1 MPIASHLNGGGN
13 NNNNNNN
20 HHHHNHRGGQQP
32 RRTSKFPGLRGFVQL
47 NGSNSEIPLDY
58 ELGQQ
63 FPYAKVGSI
72 FHIDHPDDKEIDD
85 RIVVIVRTNND
96 SWSCYGF
103 CRNKDRDECD
113 NQNFQA
119 EHAQAVSEAT
129 AQANSADGVP
139 RVTLKIRDAWDNTLE
154 VDSGV
159 WINCRQIL
167 DIKHTVRV
175 ASIGS
180 ISANSLLGLLG
191 KGSRVFN
198 STFADLDKKPNA
210 NTQSAPLVTS
220 NQHPAEGTST
230 PPGTAGSRTQKTP
243 LTAAG
248 TALQTR
254 PPINRTTGSSSRLPP
269 VPVPALTPAP
279 TTPVVR
285 QRGGSGK
292 PEPKPKP
299 KLSRLDK
306 AALKFMIY
314 TQT

>member
-13 NNNNNNN
+13 DNNNNQ
-20 HHHHNHRGGQQP
+20 RRGQQP

-47 NGSNSEIPLDY
+47 NSSNNEIPLDY

-63 FPYAKVGSI
+63 LPYAKVGSI
-72 FHIDHPDDKEIDD
+72 FYIDHPDDKEIDD
-85 RIVVIVRTNND
+85 RIVVIIRTNND

-113 NQNFQA
+113 NQSFRA
-119 EHAQAVSEAT
+119 EHAQVASET
-129 AQANSADGVP
+129 TTQAGGADGVP
-139 RVTLKIRDAWDNTLE
+139 RVVLKIRDAWDNTLE

-159 WINCRQIL
+159 WVNCRQIL

-180 ISANSLLGLLG
+180 ICEDSLLGLLE

-198 STFADLDKKPNA
+198 RTFADLDKKPHT
-210 NTQSAPLVTS
+210 NTQSRAPGTS
-220 NQHPAEGTST
+220 NQHRAGGTST
-230 PPGTAGSRTQKTP
+230 PPATAGNRTHNTP
-243 LTAAG
+243 HTAAG
-248 TALQTR
+248 TTLPHR
-254 PPINRTTGSSSRLPP
+254 PPINRTAGSSSRPP
-269 VPVPALTPAP
+269 PAPAPAPAP
-279 TTPVVR
+279 TIPVVR
-285 QRGGSGK
+285 PRGGSGK
-292 PEPKPKP
+292 LEPKPKP